1 MVTTS
6 IKEKD
11 AIDVVNFTP
20 LGKSIFTNREE
31 VSIDSSNSL
40 GPMPTVFNN
49 PQEIS
54 IETGNDHALDIEV
67 SPFMDSRQEVANVS
81 SDLKDFISPIDSTH
95 FRSFEKITLPLT
107 EEKIQ
112 KGLKEPITSSFRWFA
127 ELAKSIFLRKTRTA

>member
-81 SDLKDFISPIDSTH
+81 SDLKDFISPIDSTR
-95 FRSFEKITLPLT
+95 FRNFESIKKRRKKTVYY
-107 EEKIQ
+107 
-112 KGLKEPITSSFRWFA
+112 SSWRF
-127 ELAKSIFLRKTRTA
+127 